1 MRSRAAAPAS
11 LLAAAGI
18 AAVGV
23 AAAGSAGGSAD
34 ESGIRGRVVPC
45 GLVHERA
52 APCAFSA
59 ARAKVIVRAVPGG
72 AATRVVRAGGDGRF
86 RVAVPPGSY
95 AVEARPNGAAR
106 QRNPT
111 TVAATVPDGGWV
123 TVVVPAGR
131 MAPPAGRLGR

>member
-1 MRSRAAAPAS
+1 MRSRAAGPVA
-11 LLAAAGI
+11 LLAAAGV

-23 AAAGSAGGSAD
+23 GVAGSAGGGAD
-34 ESGIRGRVVPC
+34 DSGIRGRVVPC

-52 APCAFSA
+52 ARCAFSA
-59 ARAKVIVRAVPGG
+59 ARAKITVRSVAGG
-72 AATRVVRAGGDGRF
+72 GTTRVVRAGDDGRF

-95 AVEARPNGAAR
+95 AVEARPKGAAR
-106 QRNPT
+106 QRKPA